1 MTTHCHLNS
10 ISSRILI
17 DSFLGR
23 SHGLGVVAVVT
34 RRLPAGFR
42 VLLSSKWSL
51 YWVGCGEAAWSAN
64 KTDQVLAELPFRGDT
79 LFDKQYHH
87 ARERRVTGGKSEYY
101 PLPLP
106 SISPSHS
113 VASSA

>member
-10 ISSRILI
+10 ISPGILI

-34 RRLPAGFR
+34 RRLPDGLR

-51 YWVGCGEAAWSAN
+51 YWVGCRQSAN

-87 ARERRVTGGKSEYY
+87 ARERRVIGGKSEYH